1 MYLYNELFSSEELLH
16 DPKENIYTNLLQ
28 LYELLEGSSNILY
41 LRQEF

>member
-1 MYLYNELFSSEELLH
+1 MYRYNELFSSEELLH

-28 LYELLEGSSNILY
+28 LYKLLEGSSNVLY